1 VSATVRHTVKVAL
14 TWDDVLLSAQ
24 KVADGLLLHVG
35 VLLLEVVCERESDYG
50 KTSVVGCAILALVVL
65 LLALLELE
73 VTLLAVDVTDTA
85 EPAGVLQRPAQQAR
99 IGECVLHDAAESIE
113 PQVDQVVCSR

>member
-1 VSATVRHTVKVAL
+1 VGIRTGN
-14 TWDDVLLSAQ
+14 DVLLSAQ